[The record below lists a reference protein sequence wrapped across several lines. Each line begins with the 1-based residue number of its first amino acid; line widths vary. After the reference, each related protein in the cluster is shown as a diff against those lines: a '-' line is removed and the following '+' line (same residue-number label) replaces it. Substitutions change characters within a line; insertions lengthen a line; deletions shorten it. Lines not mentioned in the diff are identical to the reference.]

1 MIEWLAGLGPVQ
13 EAAMVARL
21 FRQDPAALLDDGGDE
36 WPMLIRVAAARYVA
50 RCEEQEAKRAQ
61 SAAGG
66 T

>member
-21 FRQDPAALLDDGGDE
+21 FRQDPAVLLDDGGDE
-36 WPMLIRVAAARYVA
+36 WPMLVRVAAARYVA
-50 RCEEQEAKRAQ
+50 RQEEKESKRAQ

>member
-1 MIEWLAGLGPVQ
+1 
-13 EAAMVARL
+13 MVARL

-36 WPMLIRVAAARYVA
+36 WPMLVRVAAARYVA

-61 SAAGG
+61 STAGG